1 LSINGRG
8 GRRWW
13 LSFPY
18 DGNKDPKP
26 LGGANDFSSKPAGGI
41 ETKRQ
46 RIARLR
52 AKQAELNSMGGIR
65 QEPGWHIRRLA
76 DLAEIERELKAL
88 AEEL

>member
-1 LSINGRG
+1 MTS
-8 GRRWW
+8 
-13 LSFPY
+13 
-18 DGNKDPKP
+18 DKDPKP
-26 LGGANDFSSKPAGGI
+26 LGGVGDFSSKPAGGI

-52 AKQAELNSMGGIR
+52 AKQAELNSMGGLR

-88 AEEL
+88 GEEL

>member
-1 LSINGRG
+1 MAS
-8 GRRWW
+8 
-13 LSFPY
+13 
-18 DGNKDPKP
+18 DKP
-26 LGGANDFSSKPAGGI
+26 SKPVEGAAASGSKPAGII

-52 AKQAELNSMGGIR
+52 AMQAELNSIGGIR

-88 AEEL
+88 GEEL